1 MSVSL
6 SQFPVWALVAVG
18 VLALASITL
27 DVIALLDLYRRPTE
41 QVVLANKWIWVAI
54 VLLVSNGVGAVIY
67 LAAGRKPAIID
78 TQAAKPAS
86 PSVRPEN
93 IADALYG
100 PRDETGER

>member
-6 SQFPVWALVAVG
+6 SEFPVWVVVAVG
-18 VLALASITL
+18 VLALASIIL
-27 DVIALLDLYRRPTE
+27 AVIALLDLYRRPTE

-54 VLLVSNGVGAVIY
+54 VLLVNPVGAIIY

-78 TQAAKPAS
+78 RQAAKPGS
-86 PSVRPEN
+86 SSVPPEN
-93 IADALYG
+93 IADTLYG